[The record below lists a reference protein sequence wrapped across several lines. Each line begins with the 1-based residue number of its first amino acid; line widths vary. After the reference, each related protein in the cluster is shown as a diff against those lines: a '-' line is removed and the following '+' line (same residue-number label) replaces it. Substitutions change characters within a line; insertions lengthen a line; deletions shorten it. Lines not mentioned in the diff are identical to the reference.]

1 MKHSALLLTVLLV
14 AGCGRPPHLTG
25 PVLDTTAPFPELA
38 DAPSHPPAAEG
49 EERII
54 PLAGALGGALPSEGW
69 RRYADSRVT
78 VLSHLGPD
86 GGPDALV
93 WAEAVSPLAE
103 RAPSEE
109 LRRFLVTVDP
119 ALVRRTGAWP
129 SLPETLAMDPK
140 LARVPAERLRE
151 AAAAAM
157 TRTGGRGLGFGSA
170 PDGFAGWRW
179 IGVNG
184 QGVYLRLAFT
194 RGTWGEPA
202 RLPVRLKDAVEALVQ
217 RDSRLEW
224 LRSGLEEETGGG
236 GPARQEVPAYLV
248 LGNASAPAGSV
259 HLALLCRRAP
269 ACAPAVDLA
278 HLLGTLQ
285 PLRSLEAAGE
295 EPLPLDELGYEL
307 GLSVTPAGA
316 LLEP

>member
-1 MKHSALLLTVLLV
+1 MKRLLTVLLV
-14 AGCGRPPHLTG
+14 VGCAGCGHPPRLTG

-38 DAPSHPPAAEG
+38 DAPSRPPAAEG
-49 EERII
+49 EERIV

-78 VLSHLGPD
+78 VLSHLGSD

-93 WAEAVSPLAE
+93 WVEAASPLVD

-119 ALVRRTGAWP
+119 ALVRRTGIWP
-129 SLPETLAMDPK
+129 SLPAALAMDPK
-140 LARVPAERLRE
+140 VARVPAEPLRQ

-157 TRTGGRGLGFGSA
+157 TRTGGRGIGFGSA

-179 IGVNG
+179 IGLNA
-184 QGVYLRLAFT
+184 QGVYLRLAST
-194 RGTWGEPA
+194 RGTWGEPE
-202 RLPVRLKDAVEALVQ
+202 RLPVRLKDAVDALVQ
-217 RDSRLEW
+217 RDARLEW
-224 LRSGLEEETGGG
+224 LRSGLEEAGGG
-236 GPARQEVPAYLV
+236 AARQATAAYLV

-269 ACAPAVDLA
+269 ACAPAADLA
-278 HLLGTLQ
+278 HFLGTLR
-285 PLRSLEAAGE
+285 PLGSSDTAGE

-307 GLSVTPAGA
+307 GLPVAPAGV